1 MLYYET
7 KDEEYNREM
16 HDYYASYLED
26 KVDCHLNM

>member
-26 KVDCHLNM
+26 QVDCHLDV